1 MTAVS
6 PISRRVLSDSSF
18 AAYYSIQLLVCLAC
32 SVISGVDP
40 IAHVRTSRDPAN
52 DMSNLSVGINLGVVV
67 NMAIYVSQVLE
78 HLEAVGGEDF
88 ESALVA
94 V

>member
-1 MTAVS
+1 MTVGAARAS
-6 PISRRVLSDSSF
+6 LFGEASDG
-18 AAYYSIQLLVCLAC
+18 SIPLMC

-52 DMSNLSVGINLGVVV
+52 DTSNLSVCINLGVVV

-78 HLEAVGGEDF
+78 HLESVGGEDF
-88 ESALVA
+88 ESALV
-94 V
+94 VV

>member
-1 MTAVS
+1 MTSAV
-6 PISRRVLSDSSF
+6 
-18 AAYYSIQLLVCLAC
+18 
-32 SVISGVDP
+32 
-40 IAHVRTSRDPAN
+40 PAN
-52 DMSNLSVGINLGVVV
+52 DMSNLSVCINLGVVV